1 MRISVIGTGY
11 VGLVSGACLADRGHD
26 VVCVDVDED
35 KVTRINAGESPIHE
49 AGLDDLLRAHVGRRL
64 RATTDLGTAIAGTD
78 LTLICVGT
86 PSREGDIDLT
96 QVTRSARD
104 IGRELARKTS
114 YHVVA
119 VKSTV
124 VPGTT
129 DEVVLAALEETSGR
143 RAGKDFGVGMNP
155 EFLTEGQALAD
166 FMNPDR
172 IVLGGMDARTHDTL
186 ARVYESFEHVPVLRV
201 NNRTAEMIK
210 YASNAMLATQ
220 ISFANEIAGL
230 CSAVGGVDVVDVM
243 EGVHRSHY
251 LSPVVDDGEGA
262 AGPAARRVRAPL
274 AAFLEA
280 GCGFGGSCLP
290 KDVSALAAQGRKLG
304 APTPVLEAVLETNA
318 RQPTRM
324 IELLERHFPDL
335 TGVSVSVLGLAFKP
349 DTDDMRESPALPI
362 VRGLL
367 ARGATVRGYDPV
379 ARETAREAFAGVDIE
394 LVDSLD
400 EAVRGAEALLLVTRW
415 DEFHR
420 LPELLRALDPE
431 PVVVDGRRVLEPVR
445 FGRYEGIGRG

>member
-11 VGLVSGACLADRGHD
+11 VGLVSGACLAGRGHE
-26 VVCVDVDED
+26 VICVDVDDD
-35 KVTRINAGESPIHE
+35 KVARINAGESPIHE
-49 AGLDDLLRAHVGRRL
+49 AGLDDLLRAHVGELL
-64 RATTDLGTAIAGTD
+64 RATTDLAGAIADTD

-129 DEVVLAALEETSGR
+129 DEVVRAALEETSGR
-143 RAGKDFGVGMNP
+143 RAGEDFGVGMNP

-172 IVLGGMDARTHDTL
+172 IVLGGMDVRTHDTL

-243 EGVHRSHY
+243 DGVHRSHY
-251 LSPVVDDGEGA
+251 LSPALDDGEGPERR
-262 AGPAARRVRAPL
+262 GSRRVRAPL

-290 KDVSALAAQGRKLG
+290 KDVTALVAQGHKLG
-304 APTPVLEAVLETNA
+304 VPTPVLEAVLETNA
-318 RQPTRM
+318 RQPARM
-324 IELLERHFPDL
+324 IELLERHVPDL
-335 TGVSVSVLGLAFKP
+335 TGVPVSVLGLAFKP

-362 VRGLL
+362 VRELL
-367 ARGATVRGYDPV
+367 ARGALVRGYDPV
-379 ARETAREAFAGVDIE
+379 ARETARDAFAGLDIE

-415 DEFHR
+415 AEFGR
-420 LPELLRALDPE
+420 LAEMLEGVDPG
-431 PVVVDGRRVLEPVR
+431 PVVVDGRRVLDPR
-445 FGRYEGIGRG
+445 DFQLYEGIGRG